1 MHKWTL
7 LIVGVVVF
15 LMGILGVIPGIEL
28 ATEPAWHAVLKIIVG
43 LIAIGVAMMKEKK
56 KK

>member
-15 LMGILGVIPGIEL
+15 LMGILGVIPGIEM

-43 LIAIGVAMMKEKK
+43 IIAIGVAMMKEKK
-56 KK
+56 K